1 MEYLLKAVYLGRSCR
16 NDANIKNR
24 QPLKTLFISGSR
36 VLPEMFCR
44 EIEDELNVKE
54 VKFTDDSSDFITYTF
69 KPQLRTVGPKYGK
82 LVGLIGKELANAN
95 GSKLYSELTKNGEIK
110 LDINGQEVVLT
121 NDDLLI
127 TPANKSGFTAQTD
140 GEVTVVLDNN
150 LTEELI
156 REGYMRELISKVQ
169 TMRKETGFEVT
180 DHIALNI
187 EADEELTQ
195 IALDFKQDIMHDC
208 LADIVTVD
216 APKANAKE
224 WSINDK
230 KCVLSMEKV

>member
-1 MEYLLKAVYLGRSCR
+1 
-16 NDANIKNR
+16 
-24 QPLKTLFISGSR
+24 
-36 VLPEMFCR
+36 VLPEMFCL

-54 VKFTDDSSDFITYTF
+54 VRFTDDSSDFITYTF

-95 GSKLYSELTKNGEIK
+95 GSKLYADLTKNGEIK

-150 LTEELI
+150 LTKELI
-156 REGYMRELISKVQ
+156 REGYLRELISKVQ

-180 DHIALNI
+180 DHILLTVT
-187 EADEELTQ
+187 ADGEL
-195 IALDFKQDIMHDC
+195 LDAAKEGASAIGAGAQ
-208 LADIVTVD
+208 ADQVLFGEP
-216 APKANAKE
+216 AENAKE
-224 WSINDK
+224 WDINGIKCTLSVK
-230 KCVLSMEKV
+230 KV